1 MRIPFI
7 RRVEDPAKLI
17 PKDREDFIR
26 STKGGS
32 AFLLA
37 GGTFWLIGALISSVA
52 PDIKIPFIIWGG
64 LSVPV
69 LGFVYGTLQGAR
81 FFTRSQYTSLAAIAP
96 VLEVAAIPI
105 MLFLKDVRPDALPGV
120 LMILAGAHLLV
131 YMWLH
136 MDYAYYIA
144 ANVLVLAGMLFL
156 FGVVFAGSYPIQ
168 MLIAGVVSIVPAFLV
183 WRDSSR
189 TLELYRT
196 KS

>member
-7 RRVEDPAKLI
+7 KRVEDPAKLI

-81 FFTRSQYTSLAAIAP
+81 FLTRSQYTALAAIAP
-96 VLEVAAIPI
+96 VLEVAAVPI
-105 MLFLKDVRPDALPGV
+105 MLFLKDLRPDALPGV
-120 LMILAGAHLLV
+120 LMIPAGAHLLV

-168 MLIAGVVSIVPAFLV
+168 MLVAGVASIVPAFIV

-189 TLELYRT
+189 TLELYR
-196 KS
+196 KRS

>member
-7 RRVEDPAKLI
+7 KRVEDPAKLI

-64 LSVPV
+64 LIVPV
-69 LGFVYGTLQGAR
+69 LGFVYGKLQGAR
-81 FFTRSQYTSLAAIAP
+81 FFTGSQYTSLAAIAP

-120 LMILAGAHLLV
+120 LMIFAGAHLLV

-144 ANVLVLAGMLFL
+144 ANVLVLAGILFL

-168 MLIAGVVSIVPAFLV
+168 MLIAGVASLGPAFLV

-189 TLELYRT
+189 TLELYRRR
-196 KS
+196 S